1 MLRHRIVLAWFKLFV
16 IAILFTVTA
25 NSMAQSAPAPI
36 DSEAVKQLL
45 GLIDQRLAVAPLV
58 ARAKWNSGGAIDD
71 PAREQAILDNV
82 SKQAEDAG
90 LDASF
95 ARYFFQ
101 QQFDAGKMIQRDLH
115 SQWQASHQGKF
126 ADAPD
131 LAKDVRPVLDRL
143 TPQLIMALRGLY
155 PQLFQT
161 PTNQLIQAQG
171 AILIRNDLNGAVRDA
186 ALQPLLKARQ

>member
-25 NSMAQSAPAPI
+25 NSMAQSAPAPV

-45 GLIDQRLAVAPLV
+45 GLIDKRLAVAPLV

-161 PTNQLIQAQG
+161 QTNQRILAQG

-186 ALQPLLKARQ
+186 ALQPLLKARE